1 MVGYTIEALPKVVLH
16 DHLDGG
22 LRASTVLDLAR
33 EVGYEGLPARDA
45 GSLEAWFHQAGAAS
59 LAQYLEAFRHT
70 FGVMQTP
77 EAMAR
82 VAYEAVADLA
92 ADGVV
97 YAEMRFAPS
106 LHLSRGMSRSEAIA
120 GVLEGLTR
128 GEAEFGMTARVI
140 VDAMRQDTDS
150 EEVVAAALGF
160 VGRGVVGF
168 DLAGPE
174 AGFPASGHSCAL
186 RAAAEGGLHITIHA
200 GEGAGVESIAD
211 ALACGAER
219 LGHGVRIVEDLDE
232 DGRPGPVAGEVL
244 ERRIALEVC
253 PTSNL
258 DTKIYARPK
267 DHPLGRLHRSGFVVT
282 INTDNRLMSATSP
295 SRELAFAVERQGMS
309 LGDLETI
316 TMAAIDAAFCDEDT
330 RQQVRLRVA
339 DGYRG
344 VEAI

>member
-1 MVGYTIEALPKVVLH
+1 MAALPKVLLH

-33 EVGYEGLPARDA
+33 EAGHEGLPASDPEA
-45 GSLEAWFHQAGAAS
+45 LAAWFHQAGAAS
-59 LAQYLEAFRHT
+59 LEQYLEAFRHT

-97 YAEMRFAPS
+97 YAEIRFAPS
-106 LHLSRGMSRSEAIA
+106 LHLRRGMSRSDAMA
-120 GVLEGLTR
+120 GVLEGLAR
-128 GEAEFGMTARVI
+128 GEAEFGLPSRVI
-140 VDAMRQDTDS
+140 VAALRQDDDS
-150 EEVVAAALGF
+150 DEVVDAALDF

-174 AGFPASGHSCAL
+174 AGFPASLHASAL
-186 RAAAEGGLHITIHA
+186 RAAIAGGLHVTIHA

-232 DGRPGPVAGEVL
+232 DGNPGRVAAEVL
-244 ERRIALEVC
+244 DRRIALEVC

-258 DTKIYARPK
+258 DTKIYARPQ
-267 DHPLGRLHRSGFVVT
+267 DHPVGRLLRSGFMIT
-282 INTDNRLMSATSP
+282 LNTDNRLMSATSL
-295 SRELAFAVERQGMS
+295 SREFDLVVEHQGLS
-309 LGDLETI
+309 PRDLEAVTV
-316 TMAAIDAAFCDEDT
+316 AGIDAAFCDEAT
-330 RQQVRLRVA
+330 REGVRQRVVE
-339 DGYRG
+339 GYRALD
-344 VEAI
+344 AI